1 MLRRK
6 VAANLCL
13 CSLFL
18 DGLGLRADR
27 WQVIDP
33 LGHLGRPLAQ
43 LGQGVVVLG
52 AGVGQTQQ
60 VGLALGQLGLKSV
73 PALVDGVQLLVDG
86 GRVLGIRLTLLQDG
100 EARLDKVL
108 ILRLL
113 TIQLLLED
121 LVMRKEEHEMDRNLE
136 LRFS

>member
-6 VAANLCL
+6 VAANLSL

-33 LGHLGRPLAQ
+33 LGHLSRPLAQ

-52 AGVGQTQQ
+52 AGVGQTQ
-60 VGLALGQLGLKSV
+60 
-73 PALVDGVQLLVDG
+73 
-86 GRVLGIRLTLLQDG
+86 
-100 EARLDKVL
+100 
-108 ILRLL
+108 
-113 TIQLLLED
+113 
-121 LVMRKEEHEMDRNLE
+121 
-136 LRFS
+136 